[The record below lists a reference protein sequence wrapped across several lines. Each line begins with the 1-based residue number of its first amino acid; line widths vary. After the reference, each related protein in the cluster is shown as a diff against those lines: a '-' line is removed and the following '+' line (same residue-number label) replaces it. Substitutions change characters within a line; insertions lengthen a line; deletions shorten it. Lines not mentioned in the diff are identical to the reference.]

1 MTGTFSGNPERDRV
15 LFQKSG
21 KGPGPFSEKLS
32 QLIGGAGKTT
42 FFGGFL
48 PVFCPVLCF
57 FTDSL
62 YMKRIFNKKIG
73 PSLLFLAAGT
83 TDTKFLGSTGVTTAN
98 STNKYQKYKSVELGD
113 QLIRSMRLPW
123 ENCDSSECSCNQ
135 ILPHYT
141 KAQYSSQVPVQ
152 CSSLS
157 KHLQLLQCLLVSSQV
172 DLTWN
177 SCLLQLLTSRVHS
190 TS

>member
-1 MTGTFSGNPERDRV
+1 MTPYTPRNFAIGGPTAREGQLDRFFLQKWHFIYKLSVKKQRTGQKTGKNPPKKVFFRKRTRSFSGFPEKDPV
-15 LFQKSG
+15 LFRKRTQSGSQSG

-62 YMKRIFNKKIG
+62 YMKRIFKKKIG

-113 QLIRSMRLPW
+113 QLG
-123 ENCDSSECSCNQ
+123 
-135 ILPHYT
+135 
-141 KAQYSSQVPVQ
+141 
-152 CSSLS
+152 
-157 KHLQLLQCLLVSSQV
+157 
-172 DLTWN
+172 
-177 SCLLQLLTSRVHS
+177 
-190 TS
+190 